1 MMKPDDRPCR
11 RTIEGAYVL
20 HAARATL
27 WRRKAHDLPALPVVH
42 SAHVNHEPHAATNL
56 QLQLLLRGTTL
67 GQLLLSLHSQLVCAV
82 PLCHLEPCRATMTCN
97 NMAS

>member
-1 MMKPDDRPCR
+1 MKPDDRPCR

-67 GQLLLSLHSQLVCAV
+67 GQLLLSQLVCAV
-82 PLCHLEPCRATMTCN
+82 PLCHLVPCRATMTCN